1 MPFVKGKSG
10 NPKGRPVKQ
19 VNYLG
24 AILSTTTEEDVVEV
38 FQKLLIKAKS
48 GDIAATK
55 IVLEYLAGKP
65 AQQVDV
71 TSNGLTIAPT
81 VINFVDD
88 GEPESEIPTAMET
101 ED

>member
-65 AQQVDV
+65 KEQLEISNPDGTMKQR
-71 TSNGLTIAPT
+71 TTIIFSNGIKR
-81 VINFVDD
+81 D
-88 GEPESEIPTAMET
+88 GNNDTSKV
-101 ED
+101 